1 MKQLK
6 FLMEFSKAGKMKRAR
21 TTCRNNILFSIQNT
35 LGCLWYVTTLSMFL
49 PLILVNY
56 LRSVEYYTQSKDM
69 LKPQPKET
77 WMGKKASISN
87 STEEAVTGFRCA
99 CSLFFKPPTHSIQKE
114 RIWLNF
120 ISGGLIMISIM
131 VFSLDFGI

>member
-6 FLMEFSKAGKMKRAR
+6 FLMEYSIAGKMKRAR
-21 TTCRNNILFSIQNT
+21 TTCRNNILFSIQT
-35 LGCLWYVTTLSMFL
+35 ILGCLWYVTILSMFL
-49 PLILVNY
+49 PLILVSY
-56 LRSVEYYTQSKDM
+56 IWSVEYYIQSKDM
-69 LKPQPKET
+69 LKSQPKET
-77 WMGKKASISN
+77 WMGKKPAICN

-99 CSLFFKPPTHSIQKE
+99 CNLFFKRPTHYIQKE

-131 VFSLDFGI
+131 VFSLDLSI